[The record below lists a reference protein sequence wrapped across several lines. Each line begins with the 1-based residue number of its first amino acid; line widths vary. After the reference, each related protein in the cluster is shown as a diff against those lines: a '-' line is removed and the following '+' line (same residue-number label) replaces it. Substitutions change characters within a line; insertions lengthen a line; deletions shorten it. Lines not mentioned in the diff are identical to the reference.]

1 MDDHWFHDSN
11 ILLHN
16 QHKLH
21 AAARECACSP
31 TDLVER
37 LGGGEA
43 QRGLGRAAE
52 ELQHGHSGRQLL
64 GRRVLHA
71 DDGVRRLVDDHLALV
86 AQTALDELEQRA
98 VAALVVLLQQLAGDA
113 DEQAVGVGRLE
124 RAAREL
130 RHQLRHRQ
138 AVRLADVVQQ
148 AQRVV
153 LHLSPTHKHTHTYV
167 RQQSYQNYIRV
178 CVSTEKNITRYY
190 SLKM

>member
-1 MDDHWFHDSN
+1 M
-11 ILLHN
+11 
-16 QHKLH
+16 
-21 AAARECACSP
+21 
-31 TDLVER
+31 
-37 LGGGEA
+37 
-43 QRGLGRAAE
+43 
-52 ELQHGHSGRQLL
+52 
-64 GRRVLHA
+64 
-71 DDGVRRLVDDHLALV
+71 RRLVDDHLALV

-153 LHLSPTHKHTHTYV
+153 LHLCPTHKHTHFNT
-167 RQQSYQNYIRV
+167 
-178 CVSTEKNITRYY
+178 CTSTELPKLHTNMCFYRKEHYQI
-190 SLKM
+190 L